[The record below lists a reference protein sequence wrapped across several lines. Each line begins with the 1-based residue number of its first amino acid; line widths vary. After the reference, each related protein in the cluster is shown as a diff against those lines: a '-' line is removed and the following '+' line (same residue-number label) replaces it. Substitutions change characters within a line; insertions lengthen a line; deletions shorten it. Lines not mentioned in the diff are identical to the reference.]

1 MEAFVIMKESKLS
14 KSVSKRSLRNT
25 QSLHDNKSSINNHLE
40 KEIKKWKNEASI
52 LTYEESLNLLDSL
65 LENLQNDSVPLDE
78 LQEYHLKG
86 SIYLEH
92 CQQLLRDAEQQVIEI
107 DSDTL
112 EE

>member
-1 MEAFVIMKESKLS
+1 MKESKIS
-14 KSVSKRSLRNT
+14 RSVSKQSSRKS
-25 QSLHDNKSSINNHLE
+25 QSLDDNKASINHLK
-40 KEIKKWKNEASI
+40 KEIKKWKDEVSI
-52 LTYEESLNLLDSL
+52 LNYEEALNLLDSL

-92 CQQLLRDAEQQVIEI
+92 CQQLLRNTEQQVIEI
-107 DSDTL
+107 DSEIL